1 MFKVNNKNTRTTSVT
16 MSLESFNTF
25 FPDFRFPDVFRG
37 DQMGAWLR
45 NSLIAN
51 LYNLF
56 GANVIRT

>member
-1 MFKVNNKNTRTTSVT
+1 